1 MMTRRCRTAAAN
13 EDDDNQPFLFLSVNS
28 AKKKKKKKKM
38 MVSHLQTINHQ
49 LLLPCLCNGALHKGE
64 EEDIS
69 ARLVFRYIKLSLE

>member
-28 AKKKKKKKKM
+28 AKKKKKKKM